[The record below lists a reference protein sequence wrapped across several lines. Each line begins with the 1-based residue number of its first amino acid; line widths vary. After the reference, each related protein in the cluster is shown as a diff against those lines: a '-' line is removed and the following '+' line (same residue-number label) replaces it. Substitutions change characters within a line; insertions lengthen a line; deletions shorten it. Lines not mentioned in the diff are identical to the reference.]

1 MAYEFY
7 VTIEGTKQ
15 GKFKGESVR
24 DDHKAK
30 IAGFYFNSA
39 IISPRDVATGQP
51 TGKRRY
57 DPVVFKKP
65 VGAASPQ
72 IAQALTTNEVL
83 KTVFFEFVRTTADGK
98 EEVAYTIK
106 LSNATVSGDKVYLPD
121 ATDDKQHVDLSE
133 EVAFTF
139 QKIEWES
146 KVGKTMATDD
156 WTK

>member
-15 GKFKGESVR
+15 GKFKGESGR

-30 IAGFYFNSA
+30 LPGFYFSSNVV
-39 IISPRDVATGQP
+39 SPRDTATGQA
-51 TGKRRY
+51 TGKRRH

-65 VGAASPQ
+65 VGPASPQ

-83 KTVFFEFVRTTADGK
+83 KTVLFEFVRTTDQGK
-98 EEVAYTIK
+98 EEVSFTIK
-106 LSNATVSGDKVYLPD
+106 LTNATVSGSKIYLPD

-133 EVAFTF
+133 EIALTF

-146 KVGKTMATDD
+146 KIGKTMATDD